1 MDKHKMPGKQLK
13 FDELFRLLNFCKTIQ
28 TEGTDPFDLDVKKFL
43 ETLKRYNE
51 KWKTLDDLLL
61 DAEAIAEL
69 AKIIELQGKWIK
81 DRSTSFYIDPELLE
95 LKLRLLDPQQLAT
108 AFFNAWQPVIAQDR
122 MTPERLKEGLAYWNA
137 LVPLGERTEEFPLPV
152 ELESAFNLE
161 DLITLN
167 ILSRSEFDDA
177 LRTVLNELEER
188 GRIDYYNF
196 IYEDSF
202 EESVKKAYLTS
213 YLVSEGNAE
222 LDINPLEDEVFI
234 SPRDTPLDAQA
245 ARTAPSRS
253 IPVSISYE
261 DWLEWR
267 EKRKQR

>member
-1 MDKHKMPGKQLK
+1 MEKHRMPGKQVK

-28 TEGTDPFDLDVKKFL
+28 TEGTDPFDLDVKQFL
-43 ETLKRYNE
+43 ETLKRYNA

-69 AKIIELQGKWIK
+69 AKIIELQGQWIK

-95 LKLRLLDPQQLAT
+95 LKLRLLDPPQLAT
-108 AFFNAWQPVIAQDR
+108 AFFNAWQPVIALDR

-137 LVPLGERTEEFPLPV
+137 LVPLNERTEEFPLPA
-152 ELESAFNLE
+152 ELESAFNFE

-177 LRTVLNELEER
+177 LQAVLSELEER
-188 GRIDYYNF
+188 GRIDYHDF
-196 IYEDSF
+196 IYSDSF
-202 EESVKKAYLTS
+202 EESIERAYLTS

-222 LDINPLEDEVFI
+222 LDINPLEDEVLI
-234 SPRDTPLDAQA
+234 SPRETHRNVQA
-245 ARTAPSRS
+245 ARAAPSRS